1 MKNYVQP
8 GHTVTAVAPTG
19 GILSGQG
26 LLFGALFGIASFSAD
41 EGAEVEIVTTGVF
54 DLPKA
59 PNAVLGAGARVAWDT
74 SAVQVV
80 APATGMVPIG
90 VALAAA
96 GNGATTVRVRLDGVA
111 TQVAA

>member
-1 MKNYVQP
+1 MKNFIQP
-8 GHTVTAVAPTG
+8 GNTVTATAPVG
-19 GILSGQG
+19 GIVSGQG

-59 PNAVLGAGARVAWDT
+59 PAVVLAAGARAAWDT
-74 SAVQVV
+74 AAAQVV
-80 APATGMVPIG
+80 PPATGMVPIG

-96 GNGATTVRVRLDGVA
+96 GNGATSVRVRLDGVA
-111 TQVAA
+111 TQAAA

>member
-1 MKNYVQP
+1 MKNYIQP
-8 GHTVTAVAPTG
+8 GNTITAIAPTG

-41 EGAEVEIVTTGVF
+41 EEAEVEIVTTGVF

-59 PNAVLGAGARVAWDT
+59 PAAVFTAGALAAWDT
-74 SAVQVV
+74 SAGQVV
-80 APATGMVPIG
+80 PPATGMVPIG

-96 GNGATTVRVRLDGVA
+96 SNGTTSVRIRLDGVA
-111 TQVAA
+111 TQAAV

>member
-1 MKNYVQP
+1 MKNYIQP
-8 GHTVTAVAPTG
+8 GNTVTAVAPAG

-26 LLFGALFGIASFSAD
+26 LLFGALFGIASFNAD

-59 PNAVLGAGARVAWDT
+59 PAAALAAGTKVSWDT
-74 SAVQVV
+74 AAAQVV

-90 VALAAA
+90 VALATA
-96 GNGATTVRVRLDGVA
+96 GNGTTSIRVRLDGIA
-111 TQVAA
+111 TQAAA